1 MRYGPRWRWAFTV
14 VVAVVVA
21 SSLACN
27 AIPGKKVAAEGT
39 KEAGGA
45 AAFPA
50 GVGKMY
56 EELSKVIRARNLPA
70 FMPIFHRDFIFEA
83 ADGSATVSVEGQSF
97 EVEPARTKPQ
107 APAAA
112 PSSVAPA
119 APSAPKAAPAP
130 AGAGTI
136 AAPIPGVVTN
146 LCLAAGDSVE
156 AGQVVLKL
164 EAMKMEN
171 DISTPVAGSV
181 KEIKVSEGAEVSDG
195 QVLLVVG

>member
-1 MRYGPRWRWAFTV
+1 MPVYKVRLDGKEYSVTV
-14 VVAVVVA
+14 
-21 SSLACN
+21 S
-27 AIPGKKVAAEGT
+27 
-39 KEAGGA
+39 
-45 AAFPA
+45 
-50 GVGKMY
+50 
-56 EELSKVIRARNLPA
+56 
-70 FMPIFHRDFIFEA
+70 EA

-130 AGAGTI
+130 AGTGTI
-136 AAPIPGVVTN
+136 AAPIPGVVTK
-146 LCLAAGDSVE
+146 LCVAAGDSVE